1 MNAKRLAIPAVIIF
15 LIAVILYTRAPETE
29 KVAKEPAPA
38 DTTNVESMQ
47 AKLDDM
53 KAAFEK
59 QAPPDMVAAL
69 SEGVRDVAASGVL
82 QTALKVGDKAPD
94 FELPD
99 AVGKK
104 VRLSNLLA
112 DGPVILTWYRGV
124 W

>member
-1 MNAKRLAIPAVIIF
+1 MNAKRLAIPAVIIL
-15 LIAVILYTRAPETE
+15 LIAVIMYSQAPKTE
-29 KVAKEPAPA
+29 SVAKEPATPT
-38 DTTNVESMQ
+38 DEVSVQ
-47 AKLDDM
+47 AKLDAM

-99 AVGKK
+99 AVGNK
-104 VRLSNLLA
+104 VKLSNLLA

>member
-1 MNAKRLAIPAVIIF
+1 MNAKRLAIPAVIIL
-15 LIAVILYTRAPETE
+15 LIAAIMYSQAPKTE
-29 KVAKEPAPA
+29 SAAKEPANTS
-38 DTTNVESMQ
+38 DMESVQ
-47 AKLDDM
+47 AKLDAM

-99 AVGKK
+99 AVGKTVK
-104 VRLSNLLA
+104 LSNLLA